1 MHSMQQQILPNFTQ
15 IGRYLVEW
23 RSKNLFSDN
32 HAYGLGRAVKEYIGY
47 SVAFLCSR
55 PYGVGH

>member
-1 MHSMQQQILPNFTQ
+1 MQQQILPNFTQ